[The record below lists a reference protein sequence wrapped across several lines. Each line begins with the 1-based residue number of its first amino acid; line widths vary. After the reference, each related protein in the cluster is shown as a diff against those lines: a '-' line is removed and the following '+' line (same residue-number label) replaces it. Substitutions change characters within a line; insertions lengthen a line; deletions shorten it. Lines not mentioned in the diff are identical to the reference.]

1 MCFTLLAA
9 LLPDVLRGL
18 GQVLWFDRGK
28 EPRCDAGFPHS
39 EIQAKFNRLS
49 TIPDLTLAPTANTL
63 CTLHIAPQNLPKRA
77 STLIRAWRAAAT
89 LAALFKTH
97 HLSSYPSVS
106 VAALEA
112 QTM

>member
-1 MCFTLLAA
+1 MCCTDPTTYCGFY
-9 LLPDVLRGL
+9 
-18 GQVLWFDRGK
+18 RGK
-28 EPRCDAGFPHS
+28 EPRCDAGFPQS

-49 TIPDLTLAPTANTL
+49 PIPDLALAPTANTL

-89 LAALFKTH
+89 LFKTH